1 MSRTYLYGGEQK
13 PIDEGRS
20 ESRADVTPF
29 WEPTYRLMVVDKGA
43 VQASLWLSQ
52 WFAHRLSESLDRH
65 ATEEQTTVAWVVA
78 GSAGRGEM
86 HLGSDQDGLLF
97 LEESADDTRW
107 QAYAEAVVH
116 ILESE
121 GFPPCNAGLMPTEA
135 ACRRTPDQWLQTVLG
150 QNATNRLDALR
161 WFSVLADIHPV
172 WGKVELVEE
181 VRRRLLQTVA
191 QDNAFL
197 HDLTQHYLLHRV
209 PLGPFGQL
217 LTQPYGPHAGGLDL
231 KEALYVP
238 LVNLARLWAAAAQIE
253 TTNTLQRISALAQ
266 TGFWPQADAQQ
277 AASTWSAFMEW
288 RAYQPAEATWF
299 FPKEHS
305 KAERLR
311 LKEALEGIA
320 VLQQRTSRAFR

>member
-1 MSRTYLYGGEQK
+1 M
-13 PIDEGRS
+13 I
-20 ESRADVTPF
+20 
-29 WEPTYRLMVVDKGA
+29 VDKGA

-52 WFAHRLSESLDRH
+52 WFAHRLAEVLDRQ
-65 ATEEQTTVAWVVA
+65 ARDEQTAVVWVAA

-97 LEESADDTRW
+97 LDESTDDTRW
-107 QAYAEAVVH
+107 QAYADAVVR
-116 ILESE
+116 LLQNE
-121 GFPPCNAGLMPTEA
+121 GFPPCTAGLMPTQA

-150 QNATNRLDALR
+150 QTATERLEALR
-161 WFSVLADIHPV
+161 WFSVLADIRPV
-172 WGKVELVEE
+172 WGKAGLVAT
-181 VRRRLLQTVA
+181 VRGQLLQTIA
-191 QDNAFL
+191 EDSAFL
-197 HDLTQHYLLHRV
+197 HDLAQHYLLHRV

-217 LTQPYGPHAGGLDL
+217 LIQPYGPHAGGLDL

-238 LVNLARLWAAAAQIE
+238 LVNLARLWAVAAQIE

-266 TGFWPQADAQQ
+266 TGMWPHADAQQ
-277 AASTWSAFMEW
+277 AARTWSAFMEW
-288 RAYQPAEATWF
+288 RAHQAAEATWF

-320 VLQQRTSRAFR
+320 ALQQRTHRAFR